1 MPEEH
6 LPELEQSLLDSM
18 EEIKTEN
25 PDIFCRQYDIDLNV
39 DVEEL
44 TVDFARE
51 LEMLAPFGNSN
62 PKPLFQL
69 SNVTLD
75 DIRYMGDAEQHMR
88 FFAWSHSG
96 RRIQCVLFNDAQ
108 RYGLAVHARRPVELV
123 GTLECQV
130 WQGQERIQFLVDEI
144 KFN

>member
-1 MPEEH
+1 M
-6 LPELEQSLLDSM
+6 SASA
-18 EEIKTEN
+18 T
-25 PDIFCRQYDIDLNV
+25 
-39 DVEEL
+39 
-44 TVDFARE
+44 
-51 LEMLAPFGNSN
+51 
-62 PKPLFQL
+62 KPLFQL

-144 KFN
+144 KFNSFGLTATPENGIILYSMKAIKPHNGRI

>member
-1 MPEEH
+1 
-6 LPELEQSLLDSM
+6 
-18 EEIKTEN
+18 
-25 PDIFCRQYDIDLNV
+25 
-39 DVEEL
+39 
-44 TVDFARE
+44 
-51 LEMLAPFGNSN
+51 
-62 PKPLFQL
+62 
-69 SNVTLD
+69 
-75 DIRYMGDAEQHMR
+75 MGDAEQHMR

-144 KFN
+144 KFD